1 MKFSLILATIDRYE
15 ELQRFLAA
23 LLAQTHLDYELILID
38 QNIDDRV
45 ERSLAPFRDQF
56 SILYIKTQ
64 TCGLSHARNL
74 GLPHV
79 SGDIVAFPDDDCW
92 YPPQLLSQVNVF
104 FEDNPNYHGMTVKPV
119 DVLGRKLV
127 NQASDRPCKIRKQDV
142 FGYGKSISYCIFL
155 RTIVTQE
162 VGSFDET
169 LGVGAGTPWG
179 AGEEADY
186 LLRAIDANYALYHYP
201 DLSVHHPRK
210 SLASAPER
218 LQRSLSYSQGNGR
231 VMRKHGFP
239 VWTIGRLCGKGL
251 IASCYHFAFQQDWLS
266 VRVAATR
273 IQGLIVGWSAKP

>member
-1 MKFSLILATIDRYE
+1 MKFSLILATINRYE

-38 QNIDDRV
+38 QNIDNRV
-45 ERSLAPFRDQF
+45 ERSLAPFQDQF

-92 YPPQLLSQVNVF
+92 YPPQLLAQVNAF

-119 DVLGRKLV
+119 DALGRKLV
-127 NQASDRPCKIRKQDV
+127 NQASDRPCKISKHSV

-155 RTIVTQE
+155 RTIVTQG

-186 LLRAIDANYALYHYP
+186 LLRAIGANYALYHYP
-201 DLSVHHPRK
+201 DLSVHHPRR

-218 LQRSLSYSQGNGR
+218 LKRSLSYSQGNGR
-231 VMRKHGFP
+231 VMRKHGFSA
-239 VWTIGRLCGKGL
+239 WTIGMLCGKGL
-251 IASCYHFAFQQDWLS
+251 LASCYRFILRHDWLS
-266 VRVAATR
+266 VRVAVTR
-273 IQGLIVGWSAKP
+273 IQGLIVGWSAKL